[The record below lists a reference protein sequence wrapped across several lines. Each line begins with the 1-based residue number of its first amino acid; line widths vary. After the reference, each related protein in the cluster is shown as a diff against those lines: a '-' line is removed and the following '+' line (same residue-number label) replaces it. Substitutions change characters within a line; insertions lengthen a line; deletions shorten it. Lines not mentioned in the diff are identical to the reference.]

1 MDSEALSQFVSLT
14 SSTPDA
20 AKFFLESANGNVEA
34 AIDQYFA
41 SGGQAHQEESVPA
54 AVEQHQ
60 AAAATAITPATV
72 SAAASAPVKKPAAAK
87 SKRPTGGVRS
97 LADVARDAEDSDD
110 DDDEGNEYYAGGQK
124 SGQVVKGAPKNKDG
138 GQKVNSIFEQARALG
153 ATEGSIADLQQ
164 PSSSGGGAF
173 TGQARTLA
181 GGPAT
186 PAAPSQSAET
196 SQQPIVHTITFFNEG
211 VFTVNDGEPRNI
223 ADPENRPF
231 MESITKGECPAELD
245 PGSRSQQVSVN
256 LVRSEKP
263 YQAPPKPKYKAFSG
277 SGQTLAGPS
286 SGASPSTSTTLP
298 ASSASTPWAGVN
310 ESEPATSIQLRL
322 ADGSRMVARFN
333 LTHTVADIRQFIK
346 ASRPDMQQGY
356 ALQMTGFP
364 PKQLTEDSATI
375 KAAGLEGAVVTQKQ

>member
-14 SSTPDA
+14 DSTPEA

-41 SGGQAHQEESVPA
+41 SGGQAQQQESVPA

-60 AAAATAITPATV
+60 TAPASV
-72 SAAASAPVKKPAAAK
+72 AAAASAPAKKPAAGTT
-87 SKRPTGGVRS
+87 KRPTRGVRS
-97 LADVARDAEDSDD
+97 LADVARDTEESDD

-153 ATEGSIADLQQ
+153 ATEGSITDLQQ
-164 PSSSGGGAF
+164 PSSSSGGGAF

-181 GGPAT
+181 GGPAA
-186 PAAPSQSAET
+186 PAAAPSQSAAA
-196 SQQPIVHTITFFNEG
+196 SQQPIVHTITFYNEG
-211 VFTVNDGEPRNI
+211 VFTVNDGEPRDI
-223 ADPENRPF
+223 ADPANRPF

-263 YQAPPKPKYKAFSG
+263 YEAPPKPKYTAFSG

-286 SGASPSTSTTLP
+286 RGASSSTSTTTP
-298 ASSASTPWAGVN
+298 ASSSSTPWAGVN

-346 ASRPDMQQGY
+346 ASQPDMQQGY
-356 ALQMTGFP
+356 DLQMAGFP
-364 PKQLTEDSATI
+364 PKQLTDDSASI
-375 KAAGLEGAVVTQKQ
+375 KAAGLEGAVVIQKQ